1 MEQSVYPRKLEAAR
15 ASSYCIARET
25 KTFFLLYIC
34 DMYRDRPGQLDYC
47 LGVFPWACGLVKLIY
62 DEYT

>member
-1 MEQSVYPRKLEAAR
+1 M
-15 ASSYCIARET
+15 ARET
-25 KTFFLLYIC
+25 KTFFVLYIC
-34 DMYRDRPGQLDYC
+34 DMYRERPGHLDYC